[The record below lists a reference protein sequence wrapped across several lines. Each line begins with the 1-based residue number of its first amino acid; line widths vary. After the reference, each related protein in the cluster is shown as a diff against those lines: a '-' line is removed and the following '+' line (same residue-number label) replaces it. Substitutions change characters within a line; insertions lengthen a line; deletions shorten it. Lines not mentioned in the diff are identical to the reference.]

1 MAKVWTIGLT
11 NEEFDDL
18 IRDAYIV
25 TRLDTIAAGDY
36 ILFNQTES
44 NRNVMA
50 RVTKIIQNDG
60 FKSVY
65 ALISVT
71 LL

>member
-1 MAKVWTIGLT
+1 MAKVWTFGLT
-11 NEEFDDL
+11 SEEFDDL

-36 ILFNQTES
+36 ILFTQEES
-44 NRNVMA
+44 NRNAMTVV
-50 RVTKIIQNDG
+50 RKIIQNDG
-60 FKSVY
+60 FKSGY
-65 ALISVT
+65 ALVAVT